1 MWAIG
6 AIVVVVLALVGCFAF
21 CIYKKCL
28 GGKKKAKKVRERKGG
43 RRRVKKEGAD
53 ETGEVG
59 EPESLKHVKGI
70 VFQILIKFKVVYCP
84 YLGTTQRRRGR
95 GRERELWQVGVLSG
109 L

>member
-28 GGKKKAKKVRERKGG
+28 GGKKKTKKVRERKGG
-43 RRRVKKEGAD
+43 RRRVKKEGG
-53 ETGEVG
+53 EENGEVG

-70 VFQILIKFKVVYCP
+70 VFQILICQIINLNLNIKMKTGNVWLKVC
-84 YLGTTQRRRGR
+84 
-95 GRERELWQVGVLSG
+95 
-109 L
+109 